1 MAYVAKITNTK
12 VNPLTIYFRV
22 PGENKNRQLISL
34 HIPARA
40 LNYPV
45 AFADEEF
52 FNAFKDQ
59 NRVYLENETIIL
71 GDKIKENK
79 AEKVNQDNANKEVE
93 QVRKKKNK
101 IIKFFEDSLKTDKAS
116 MKVNVEK
123 E

>member
-1 MAYVAKITNTK
+1 MAYIAKITNTR
-12 VNPLTIYFRV
+12 VNPLTLYFRV

-71 GDKIKENK
+71 GDKIRENK
-79 AEKVNQDNANKEVE
+79 AEKINEDNANKEVA
-93 QVRKKKNK
+93 QVRKKKNG
-101 IIKFFEDSLKTDKAS
+101 IIKSFENSLRTDKAS